1 MMRAIQPPTSDLE
14 HALVNLDISQQMV
27 LKLRTGLV
35 DGHRHTLR
43 EIGAFLGATRSEA
56 RSLEWA
62 GWQKLEQLAR
72 DDQNTHVA
80 VSYLL
85 SKLTRPKAK
94 KQVTN

>member
-1 MMRAIQPPTSDLE
+1 MMRVIHPPTADLE
-14 HALVNLDISQQMV
+14 RALVNLEVSQQMV

-72 DDQNTHVA
+72 DDSDALVA
-80 VSYLL
+80 VSFLL

-94 KQVTN
+94 KQIAN

>member
-1 MMRAIQPPTSDLE
+1 MMRSIQPPTSDLE
-14 HALVNLDISQQMV
+14 RALVNLEVSQQMV

-35 DGHRHTLR
+35 DGHRHSLR

-72 DDQNTHVA
+72 DDQNTHAA
-80 VSYLL
+80 VSFLL
-85 SKLTRPKAK
+85 SKLTRVRNK
-94 KQVTN
+94 KRVTN